1 MGWFGIG
8 ADHSGGPAPVL
19 EQPDFDPVTH
29 VPSFSSDG
37 IEIAY
42 EVHGEGR
49 PILLIH
55 GFGSSG
61 KVNWIDTGW
70 VGTLAGAGYQPI
82 TFDNRG
88 HGSSRKVYDARLY
101 FAHEMAEDAR
111 GLLDHLRIERC
122 AVIGYSMGARIAAF
136 LALKHPK
143 RLTCSV
149 WGGMGLNLVSGLE
162 DSEEIIEA
170 LTAESLEQV
179 KGRVG
184 RQFRTFA
191 DHNKADRA
199 ALAACMI
206 NSREPMS
213 EAQVRAITGPV
224 LVATGETDEM
234 AGSAAALAEL
244 LPAGEAFTIPRRDH
258 MRATGD
264 PAFKQ
269 AALAFLTRLDR

>member
-1 MGWFGIG
+1 MPQFDSAGI
-8 ADHSGGPAPVL
+8 A
-19 EQPDFDPVTH
+19 
-29 VPSFSSDG
+29 
-37 IEIAY
+37 IAY

-70 VGTLAGAGYQPI
+70 VETLSGAGYQPI

-88 HGSSRKVYDARLY
+88 HGASRKLYDPQLY
-101 FAHEMAEDAR
+101 FAHEMAKDAKR
-111 GLLDHLRIERC
+111 LLDHLGIAR
-122 AVIGYSMGARIAAF
+122 APVMGYSMGARIAAF
-136 LALKHPK
+136 LMLQDPEAVS
-143 RLTCSV
+143 CAV
-149 WGGMGLNLVSGLE
+149 WGGMGGNLVTGLE
-162 DSEEIIEA
+162 DSEEIIEG

-179 KGRVG
+179 TGRVA
-184 RQFRTFA
+184 RQFRIFA

-213 EAQVRAITGPV
+213 ADQVARITQPV
-224 LVATGETDEM
+224 LVAVGSEDDM
-234 AGSAAALAEL
+234 AGTADELARM
-244 LPAGEAFTIPRRDH
+244 LPHGEAFTIERRDH

-264 PAFKQ
+264 RQFKA
-269 AALAFLTRLDR
+269 AALEFLARHA